1 MRDIKIITIDGP
13 AGAGK
18 SSIAREIAKRFGFTH
33 LDSGAIY
40 RTIGIACKK
49 AGINLEN
56 EKEVLEVANKIK
68 IELKDGKVFLN
79 GNNVT
84 EEIRTP
90 EGGMLASK
98 VAQFKEV
105 REIVVKILRELAKG
119 KKIVIDGRDAGT
131 YIFPEADLKIYLT
144 ASPEERARRR
154 YKELLEKGFNVSFNE
169 ILKEVIERDERD
181 KNRKFAP
188 LVIPD
193 GAVIIDTTEKNLEEV
208 LLKISELINFRN

>member
-1 MRDIKIITIDGP
+1 MKGIRIITIDGP

-18 SSIAREIAKRFGFTH
+18 STIAKEIAKRFGFTH

-40 RTIGIACKK
+40 RAIGVACKEV
-49 AGINLEN
+49 GTNLED
-56 EKEVLEVANKIK
+56 EKAVLGVAQKLQ
-68 IELKDGKVFLN
+68 IELKEGRVLLDGEDI
-79 GNNVT
+79 T
-84 EEIRTP
+84 EKIRTP
-90 EGGMLASK
+90 EGGFLASK

-105 REIVVKILRELAKG
+105 REIVVKILREIAKG
-119 KKIVIDGRDAGT
+119 KRVVTDGRDAGT

-154 YKELLEKGFNVSFNE
+154 YEELIKKGFDVSYEE

-188 LVIPD
+188 LVIPE
-193 GAVIIDTTEKNLEEV
+193 GAVIIDTTGKTIEDVLSEV
-208 LLKISELINFRN
+208 SQLINC

>member
-1 MRDIKIITIDGP
+1 MKDIKIITIDGP

-18 SSIAREIAKRFGFTH
+18 SSIAKEIAKRFGFTH

-49 AGINLEN
+49 AGVNLEN
-56 EKEVLEVANKIK
+56 EKEVLEVAKKIR
-68 IELKDGKVFLN
+68 IELKEGKVFLN

-154 YKELLEKGFNVSFNE
+154 YKELLKRGFNVSFND
-169 ILKEVIERDERD
+169 ILKEVIERDKRD

-208 LLKISELINFRN
+208 LLKIFELINFRN

>member
-1 MRDIKIITIDGP
+1 MKGVRIITIDGP

-18 SSIAREIAKRFGFTH
+18 STIAKEIAKRFGFTH

-40 RTIGIACKK
+40 RAIGVACKEV
-49 AGINLEN
+49 GINLED
-56 EKEVLEVANKIK
+56 EKAVLGVAQKFQ
-68 IELKDGKVFLN
+68 IELKGDRVLLDGEDI
-79 GNNVT
+79 T
-84 EEIRTP
+84 EKIRTP
-90 EGGMLASK
+90 EGGFLASK

-105 REIVVKILRELAKG
+105 REIVVKTLRKIAKG
-119 KKIVIDGRDAGT
+119 KRVVTDGRDAGT

-154 YKELLEKGFNVSFNE
+154 YEELIKKGFNVSYEE

-188 LVIPD
+188 LVIPE
-193 GAVIIDTTEKNLEEV
+193 GAVIIDTTGKTIEDVLSEV
-208 LLKISELINFRN
+208 SQLINC

>member
-1 MRDIKIITIDGP
+1 LKDIKIITIDGP

-18 SSIAREIAKRFGFTH
+18 SSIAKEIAKRFGFTH

-49 AGINLEN
+49 AGVNLEN
-56 EKEVLEVANKIK
+56 EKEVLEVAKKIR
-68 IELKDGKVFLN
+68 IELKEGKVFLN

-154 YKELLEKGFNVSFNE
+154 YKELLKRGFNVSFND
-169 ILKEVIERDERD
+169 ILKEVIERDKRD

-208 LLKISELINFRN
+208 LLKIFELINFRN

>member
-1 MRDIKIITIDGP
+1 MKDIRIITIDGP

-18 SSIAREIAKRFGFTH
+18 STIAKEIAKRFGFTH

-40 RTIGIACKK
+40 RAIGVACKEI
-49 AGINLEN
+49 GINLED
-56 EKEVLEVANKIK
+56 EKAVLGVAQKLQ
-68 IELKDGKVFLN
+68 IELKEGRVLLDGEDI
-79 GNNVT
+79 T
-84 EEIRTP
+84 EKIRTP
-90 EGGMLASK
+90 EGGFLASK

-105 REIVVKILRELAKG
+105 REIVVKILREIAKG
-119 KKIVIDGRDAGT
+119 KRVVTDGRDAGT

-154 YKELLEKGFNVSFNE
+154 YEELLKKGFNVSYEE

-188 LVIPD
+188 LVIPE
-193 GAVIIDTTEKNLEEV
+193 GAVIIDTTGKTIENVLSEV
-208 LLKISELINFRN
+208 SQLINC

>member
-1 MRDIKIITIDGP
+1 VRIITIDGP

-18 SSIAREIAKRFGFTH
+18 STIAKEIAKRFGFTH

-40 RTIGIACKK
+40 RAIGVGCKEV
-49 AGINLEN
+49 GVNLED
-56 EKEVLEVANKIK
+56 EKAVLGVAKK
-68 IELKDGKVFLN
+68 LQIELKGSKVFLN
-79 GNNVT
+79 GEDIT
-84 EEIRTP
+84 EKIRTP
-90 EGGMLASK
+90 EGGFLASK

-105 REIVVKILRELAKG
+105 REIVVKILREIAKG
-119 KKIVIDGRDAGT
+119 KRVVTDGRDAGT

-154 YKELLEKGFNVSFNE
+154 YEELIKKGFNVSYEE

-188 LVIPD
+188 LVIPE
-193 GAVIIDTTEKNLEEV
+193 GAVIIDTTGKTIEDVLSEV
-208 LLKISELINFRN
+208 SQLINC

>member
-1 MRDIKIITIDGP
+1 MKGIRIITIDGP

-18 SSIAREIAKRFGFTH
+18 STIAKEIAKRFGFTH

-40 RTIGIACKK
+40 RAIGVACKEI
-49 AGINLEN
+49 GINLED
-56 EKEVLEVANKIK
+56 EKAVLGVAQKLQ
-68 IELKDGKVFLN
+68 IELKEGRVLLDGEDI
-79 GNNVT
+79 T
-84 EEIRTP
+84 EKIRTP
-90 EGGMLASK
+90 EGGFLASK

-105 REIVVKILRELAKG
+105 REIVVKILREIAKG
-119 KKIVIDGRDAGT
+119 KRVVTDGRDAGT

-154 YKELLEKGFNVSFNE
+154 YEELLKKGFNVSYEE

-188 LVIPD
+188 LVIPE
-193 GAVIIDTTEKNLEEV
+193 GAVIIDTTGKTIEDVLSEV
-208 LLKISELINFRN
+208 SQLINC

>member
-1 MRDIKIITIDGP
+1 LKGIRIITIDGP

-18 SSIAREIAKRFGFTH
+18 STIAKEIAKRFGFTH

-40 RTIGIACKK
+40 RAIGVACKEI
-49 AGINLEN
+49 GINLED
-56 EKEVLEVANKIK
+56 EKAVLGVAQKLQ
-68 IELKDGKVFLN
+68 IELKEGRVLLDGEDI
-79 GNNVT
+79 T
-84 EEIRTP
+84 EKIRTP
-90 EGGMLASK
+90 EGGFLASK

-105 REIVVKILRELAKG
+105 REIVVKILREIAKG
-119 KKIVIDGRDAGT
+119 KRVVTDGRDAGT

-154 YKELLEKGFNVSFNE
+154 YEELLKKGFNVSYEE

-188 LVIPD
+188 LVIPE
-193 GAVIIDTTEKNLEEV
+193 GAVIIDTTGKTIEDVLSEV
-208 LLKISELINFRN
+208 SQLINC

>member
-1 MRDIKIITIDGP
+1 LNDVRIITIDGP

-18 SSIAREIAKRFGFTH
+18 STIAKEIAKRFGFTH

-40 RTIGIACKK
+40 RAIGVGCKEV
-49 AGINLEN
+49 GVNLED
-56 EKEVLEVANKIK
+56 EKAVLGVAKK
-68 IELKDGKVFLN
+68 LQIELKGSKVFLN
-79 GNNVT
+79 GEDIT
-84 EEIRTP
+84 EKIRTP
-90 EGGMLASK
+90 EGGFLASK

-105 REIVVKILRELAKG
+105 REIVVKILREIAKG
-119 KKIVIDGRDAGT
+119 KRVVTDGRDAGT

-154 YKELLEKGFNVSFNE
+154 YEELIKKGFNVSYEE

-188 LVIPD
+188 LVIPE
-193 GAVIIDTTEKNLEEV
+193 GAVIIDTTGKTIEDVLSEV
-208 LLKISELINFRN
+208 SQLINC